1 MWRYLNSAY
10 QKSHSTETA
19 ILKVQSDISSAL
31 DRRTVVVM
39 VKLDMSA
46 AFDTVNHNI
55 LLERMKSEF
64 GLSEKVISWFASYL
78 NNRIQHVVVYGARSV
93 SVGLNHGVPQDSV
106 LGPRLFSMY
115 PYPLGSITSRHGL
128 KCHIYADDTQIY
140 FAIGLKFILMLW
152 SRFVDWIKELKQCIN
167 MLQLNTP
174 KRMTDLS
181 NDITL
186 HLDDIVISPKGQVRS
201 LGIHLDRSLKMD
213 HHINFLCKVCIFQLR
228 NICRIRKYLTT
239 YATKTIVH
247 SLVITRLD
255 YGS

>member
-1 MWRYLNSAY
+1 MSKLLENKVSSQHDKHLNSSGYVEKFQSAY
-10 QKSHSTETA
+10 KKGHSTETA

-39 VKLDMSA
+39 VQLDMSA

-93 SVGLNHGVPQDSV
+93 SVGLNHGVPQGSV
-106 LGPRLFSMY
+106 LGPKLFSMY

-152 SRFVDWIKELKQCIN
+152 PHGLQIVSRSS
-167 MLQLNTP
+167 
-174 KRMTDLS
+174 S
-181 NDITL
+181 N
-186 HLDDIVISPKGQVRS
+186 
-201 LGIHLDRSLKMD
+201 
-213 HHINFLCKVCIFQLR
+213 
-228 NICRIRKYLTT
+228 
-239 YATKTIVH
+239 A
-247 SLVITRLD
+247 
-255 YGS
+255 